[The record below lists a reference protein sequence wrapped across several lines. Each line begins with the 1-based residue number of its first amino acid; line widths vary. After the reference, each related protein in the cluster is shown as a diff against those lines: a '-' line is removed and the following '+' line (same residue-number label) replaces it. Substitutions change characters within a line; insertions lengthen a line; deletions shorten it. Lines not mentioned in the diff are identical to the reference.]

1 MGCDSHDEITVRAV
15 LGSDALRVV
24 VPLSGLTLVCD

>member
-1 MGCDSHDEITVRAV
+1 MMRSPFRAV

-24 VPLSGLTLVCD
+24 VPLLGLTLVCD